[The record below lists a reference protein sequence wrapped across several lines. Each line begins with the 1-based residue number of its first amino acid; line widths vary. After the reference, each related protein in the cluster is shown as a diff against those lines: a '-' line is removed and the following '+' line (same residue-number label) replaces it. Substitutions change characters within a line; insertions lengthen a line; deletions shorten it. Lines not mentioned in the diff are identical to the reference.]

1 MRTWRCRDRVLTRGD
16 RPLIMGILNVTP
28 DSFSDG
34 GRDADPEQAIAHGRA
49 LMDDGADLVDVGGE
63 STRPGA
69 APVAADEELRRVEPV
84 IAALA
89 ADGRAAISVDT
100 AKAAVARRALA
111 AGAHVVND
119 VTALR
124 GDPEMAAVAAAT
136 GAGVVLMHMRGTPR
150 TMQDNPVYDDVVA
163 AVAAFLADRVAA
175 ARAAGLD
182 TACLA
187 VDPGIGFGKTAA
199 HNLALL
205 ARPEA
210 CRVDGTL
217 LLVGAS
223 RKRVLG
229 AVTGRAVTDRMA
241 GTLAVSVYAALH
253 GVDVLRVHDVRE
265 TLDALRVVAALE
277 KEHHAALD

>member
-1 MRTWRCRDRVLTRGD
+1 
-16 RPLIMGILNVTP
+16 MGILNVTP

-34 GRDADPEQAIAHGRA
+34 GRAADPEQAIARGLELIDA
-49 LMDDGADLVDVGGE
+49 GADVVDVGGE

-69 APVAADEELRRVEPV
+69 EPVPADEELRRVEPV

-89 ADGRAAISVDT
+89 ADGRAAVSVDT
-100 AKAAVARRALA
+100 AKAGVARRALA

-124 GDPEMAAVAAAT
+124 GDPEMAAAVAET

-150 TMQDNPVYDDVVA
+150 TMQDNPVYTDVVG
-163 AVAAFLADRVAA
+163 AVAAFLAERVAA

-182 TACLA
+182 AACLA

-205 ARPEA
+205 ARLEA
-210 CRVDGTL
+210 CRAEGTL

-223 RKRVLG
+223 RKRFLG
-229 AVTGRAVTDRMA
+229 VVTGRAVEDRMA

-253 GVDVLRVHDVRE
+253 GADVLRVHDVPE
-265 TLDALRVVAALE
+265 TLDALRVIAALE
-277 KEHHAALD
+277 AERQAALD